1 MKHVS
6 THLLDGAPKV
16 AGSPGTVSQA
26 RSQQGTSHGAKA
38 KRHDGLLPA
47 VRAREYRRFFRE
59 WFDFTQ
65 VSKIVDRKVS
75 STIWQQNGTKLTS
88 TTFFA
93 WKLFVTVCYDW
104 PAFLDKTAL
113 TPNTNYW
120 QAWTKMVRYTGM
132 LLQPLLPL
140 SLRGAFAYWRRRK
153 QLPKVRFVPSAPQPP
168 PPHTHTL
175 SSRDVRCACAANG
188 HHQRVVRTARG
199 SRPRPALDA
208 TVMGHG
214 LCIPAMGRRRAGMD
228 P

>member
-1 MKHVS
+1 MMGCSLRFARGSTDVS
-6 THLLDGAPKV
+6 SESGLTL
-16 AGSPGTVSQA
+16 SQA
-26 RSQQGTSHGAKA
+26 
-38 KRHDGLLPA
+38 
-47 VRAREYRRFFRE
+47 
-59 WFDFTQ
+59 
-65 VSKIVDRKVS
+65 SKIIDRKVS

-168 PPHTHTL
+168 PPHTHAHTTCIIFGTTL
-175 SSRDVRCACAANG
+175 LR
-188 HHQRVVRTARG
+188 
-199 SRPRPALDA
+199 
-208 TVMGHG
+208 
-214 LCIPAMGRRRAGMD
+214 
-228 P
+228 